1 MGPSNVYGL
10 GAGPGPS
17 AVGVVGDII
26 QACRYRLTG
35 QQRPLSP
42 FSVFLDEWRP
52 MEILPMAATR
62 CEYYLRFPVCDRLG
76 VLASIS
82 KVLMENRIS
91 VRSVIQKGEPVEEA
105 CPVDI
110 VIITHEALEADIQ
123 RALAEINAQD
133 FISGK
138 IQLIRMESN

>member
-1 MGPSNVYGL
+1 
-10 GAGPGPS
+10 
-17 AVGVVGDII
+17 
-26 QACRYRLTG
+26 
-35 QQRPLSP
+35 
-42 FSVFLDEWRP
+42 
-52 MEILPMAATR
+52 MAAIR

-91 VRSVIQKGEPVEEA
+91 VRSLIQKGEPVEGE

-110 VIITHEALEADIQ
+110 VIITHDALEADIQ
-123 RALAEINAQD
+123 RALDTISSQN

-138 IQLIRMESN
+138 IQLIRMETN